1 MKRNPKDL
9 LYGIWRETV
18 WAFAP
23 NSRLEAGRAIV
34 QNFLL
39 HWFPAKTAKVSM
51 SWGYSL
57 WLGAITTILFGI
69 LTVTG
74 IYLIALYIPSV
85 ERAYWTVKD
94 LDYLVSYGW
103 LLRGVHRWSAHLM
116 VACSLLH
123 MARVFFTGAYKS
135 GSNRGSRR
143 PLNWIVGIVLM
154 LCTILLSFT
163 GYLLPWD
170 QLALWAVSVGA
181 GIARATPFV
190 SDFAMMVFAGGT
202 FIDQNTLIR
211 FYWLHIAILPTVVI
225 LFLSWHM
232 WRIRKDGG
240 MAAVEQLRLQR
251 KKQKILAPVG
261 KTYTLMGFAR
271 NTSGTVFSSTV
282 AEEKE
287 TVYSTPYL
295 TRRIFIVTCLT
306 TAVVVLMATFLPS
319 PLEEEATLAWTP
331 NPSKAPWYFLWL
343 QELVAQPWLTI
354 PMPGFVQKLIGLD
367 NIQAGFIGGQLI
379 PGLLVGGLALWPFID
394 RSPAEAT
401 GVWFHKSRR
410 GQNIGFGL
418 MLLGIILLI
427 LFVSYI
433 RGPYWGIYWHGW
445 PKMPHMY

>member
-1 MKRNPKDL
+1 MKQKPKDF
-9 LYGIWRETV
+9 LYNVWRELV
-18 WAFAP
+18 WAFSP

-51 SWGYSL
+51 SWSYSL
-57 WLGAITTILFGI
+57 WLGGITTILFGI

-94 LDYLVSYGW
+94 LEYLVSFGW

-116 VACSLLH
+116 VAAAFMH
-123 MARVFFTGAYKS
+123 MARVFYTGAYKS
-135 GSNRGSRR
+135 GMSRGSRR
-143 PLNWIVGIVLM
+143 PINWVIGIFL
-154 LCTILLSFT
+154 LLFTILLSFT

-181 GIARATPFV
+181 GIAKATPFI
-190 SDFAMMVFAGGT
+190 SDFALMVFAGGT
-202 FIDQNTLIR
+202 YIDQNTLLR
-211 FYWLHIAILPTVVI
+211 FYWLHIAVLPTLVI
-225 LFLSWHM
+225 VLLSYHM

-251 KKQKILAPVG
+251 KKQKIEAPVG
-261 KTYTLMGFAR
+261 KTYTLLGFAR
-271 NTSGTVFSSTV
+271 NTSSSVFSSTV
-282 AEEKE
+282 AEERE
-287 TVYSTPYL
+287 TVYTTPYL
-295 TRRIFIVTCLT
+295 TRRIVIVTMLT
-306 TAVVVLMATFLPS
+306 VAVAVLMATFLPS

-343 QELVAQPWLTI
+343 QELVAQPWLTLPI
-354 PMPGFVQKLIGLD
+354 PAFLQPILKID

-379 PGLLVGGLALWPFID
+379 PGIIVGGLAAWPFLD

-401 GVWFHKSRR
+401 GVWFHKSRMV
-410 GQNIGFGL
+410 QNVVFTI
-418 MLLGIILLI
+418 MVVGIILLI
-427 LFVSYI
+427 LFVQYI

-445 PKMPHMY
+445 PTMPHLY